1 MLLSLIFSLLSAQ
14 EPTLLTT
21 KNHCTLAGEVNSQSM
36 IELKFCLIDQDL
48 QRGNKDY
55 PIYLVVDSG
64 GGEIYAGL
72 RFIEFAKTIKNVQT
86 VTIFAAS
93 MAAGIVEALP
103 GKRHAT
109 ENAIFMFHRAKGSF
123 KGQFEDGELE
133 QQLDMWK
140 KIVRKME
147 QMNADRVGITL
158 AEYKSKVINEWWI
171 YGKDS
176 VKQNVSDQISV
187 FECSNV
193 LLKERRSVSIDT
205 FFGVIEF
212 EESACPLVN

>member
-1 MLLSLIFSLLSAQ
+1 MLLSLIFSLLAAQ

-21 KNHCTLAGEVNSQSM
+21 KNYCTLAGEVNSESM
-36 IELKFCLIDQDL
+36 QELKFCLIDQDL
-48 QRGNKDY
+48 TRGKKTY

-64 GGEIYAGL
+64 GGEIYSGL
-72 RFIEFAKTIKNVQT
+72 RFIEFAKTIKNLET

-123 KGQFEDGELE
+123 RGQFEDGEVE
-133 QQLDMWK
+133 QQLAMWK
-140 KIVRKME
+140 QVVRKME
-147 QMNADRVGITL
+147 QMNADRIGISL
-158 AEYKSKVINEWWI
+158 AVYKNKVINEWWI

-176 VKQNVSDQISV
+176 VKQKVSDKMSD

-193 LLKERRSVSIDT
+193 LLQERRTVSIET
-205 FFGVIEF
+205 FFGPVEF